1 MFDIKLQDGDQLH
14 RIITE
19 SIEPVTSRRK
29 RLSDFLRHSINTT
42 ESKDSWSFNFKHYR
56 FSTENSSTVG
66 VGSVEFPNETV
77 YRHKEILIFFFIL
90 EFEGMYPNGDLY
102 TTDDEKQGS
111 YNGVW
116 NEDYFKSKH
125 KGNVD
130 LWVQVWLQCY
140 DQNKTNINAAL
151 YRWLLKKEE

>member
-1 MFDIKLQDGDQLH
+1 M
-14 RIITE
+14 
-19 SIEPVTSRRK
+19 
-29 RLSDFLRHSINTT
+29 
-42 ESKDSWSFNFKHYR
+42 
-56 FSTENSSTVG
+56 
-66 VGSVEFPNETV
+66 
-77 YRHKEILIFFFIL
+77 
-90 EFEGMYPNGDLY
+90 Y

-140 DQNKTNINAAL
+140 DQNKANINAAL